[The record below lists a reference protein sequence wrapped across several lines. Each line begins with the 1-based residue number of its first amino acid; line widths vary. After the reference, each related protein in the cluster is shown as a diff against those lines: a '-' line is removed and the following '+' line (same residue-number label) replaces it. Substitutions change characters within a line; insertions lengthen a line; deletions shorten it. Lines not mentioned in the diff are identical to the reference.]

1 MKRKAE
7 AQENG
12 NKQLD
17 LEEDKVKGLF
27 NQKLWTP
34 EFREGLKNQIDSS
47 APYNWGNISGLV
59 NDDLLRAVRK
69 EIETEIHFTKKE
81 TDIYKVNQSGDLANL
96 SGLNWDDLSR
106 LPNMYKLRQILY
118 SDVYRDLIG
127 YVTGAGKLSGSKM
140 DMSVN
145 TYTKGCHLLTHDDVI
160 GSRRISFIL
169 YLPDPDRK
177 WKPQYGG
184 GLRLFSSILPNIPE
198 TDPCAKF
205 VPQFNEIAFFKVL
218 PGFSFHDVEEVKVD
232 KHRLSIQGWY
242 HFPQPGEPGYTPGQ
256 EEAWVKNN
264 TSTLTQLET
273 NVLQDFEYPKQE
285 RDILPYHQVKHFE
298 KVLYAADGKKID
310 EDEVK
315 SVVQDTDSLSEK
327 EYKYLSQYI
336 SAEHLTKEGIKKLQ
350 EQFLENSTLQ
360 IKDFLNEE
368 VSELLKKII
377 KTEELEKACPYMA
390 KDVETPWQTAMPSH
404 KWRYMYIDGKNPR
417 KLLKASDIMEA
428 LNNEE
433 LPNFELLRETLPKDG
448 SVDVELKLIDLAIF
462 YKSTIFKKYLALLT
476 ALCPLSEQ
484 ILIRRFRP
492 GNDFTLATQCRLN
505 EFLQDVEGILP
516 SILVGNLCLTPSSGW
531 ESGEVG
537 GYELYM
543 MDDENTEEEERMHK
557 DVEDASVYR
566 TDDNGDSVLV
576 NNPPSWNTF
585 NLVLRDQ
592 SVLEFVKYV
601 SCAAKSSRW
610 DVKMEWDVKYVGE
623 DNE

>member
-1 MKRKAE
+1 MKRKGDT
-7 AQENG
+7 QENG
-12 NKQLD
+12 AKQIQ
-17 LEEDKVKGLF
+17 LEEDKVKSLF
-27 NQKLWTP
+27 NEKLWTK
-34 EFREGLKNQIDSS
+34 EYREELKNQIDTS
-47 APYNWGNISGLV
+47 APYHWGNIHQLV
-59 NDDLLRAVRK
+59 SDDLLRSVRK

-96 SGLNWDDLSR
+96 SGLDWNDLSR
-106 LPNMYKLRQILY
+106 LPNMYKLREILY
-118 SDVYRDLIG
+118 SDVYRDFIG

-242 HFPQPGEPGYTPGQ
+242 HFPQEGEPGYTPGQ

-264 TSTLTQLET
+264 TSTLSQLET

-285 RDILPYHQVKHFE
+285 RDILPHHQVKHFE
-298 KVLYAADGKKID
+298 KILFAADGKKVD

-315 SVVQDTDSLSEK
+315 SVVQDTDFLSEE
-327 EYKYLSQYI
+327 EYNYLSKFI
-336 SAEHLTKEGIKKLQ
+336 SSEHLSKEGMKKLQ
-350 EQFLENSTLQ
+350 TFFLANSTLQ

-368 VSELLKKII
+368 YSEMLKEMI
-377 KTEELEKACPYMA
+377 KAEELEKECPYLA
-390 KDVETPWQTAMPSH
+390 KDVESPWATAMPAH

-433 LPNFELLRETLPKDG
+433 LPNFELLRETLQG
-448 SVDVELKLIDLAIF
+448 TEGVEAELKLIDLAIF
-462 YKSTIFKKYLALLT
+462 YKSTMFKKYLTLLT
-476 ALCPLSEQ
+476 TLCPLSEQ

-505 EFLQDVEGILP
+505 EFLQDVEGVLD
-516 SILVGNLCLTPSSGW
+516 SILVGNLSLTPTDGW

-543 MDDENTEEEERMHK
+543 IDDENAETEERLHK

-576 NNPPSWNTF
+576 NSPPTWNTF

-601 SCAAKSSRW
+601 SWAAKGSRW
-610 DVKMEWDVKYVGE
+610 DIKMEWDVKYISE
-623 DNE
+623 DKE